1 MSTTSSSS
9 AAIIPLEASPPA
21 TSQPR
26 AKAKGYSW
34 RAPNEKLAFPQAGET
49 WLAAALANPQL
60 TAGDKVLCAA
70 LFLHFN
76 SSHYA
81 AHDELIAWPGWET
94 LQAETT
100 FGKTAVYNGLEK
112 LELLGILN
120 IEHGRYT
127 RALKKRTRNRY
138 QAVLPRFTTVNL
150 APDRKTLTKVRE
162 SGLTKVHE
170 SEQDSQRVRLSDLR
184 KKAGPPEGASTPF
197 GGFGLEEDFETS
209 NLERPSSFG
218 SPGSAWRP
226 ASSAPPPK
234 FRAAPLAPSLTAGG
248 KSGRLMRRR

>member
-1 MSTTSSSS
+1 
-9 AAIIPLEASPPA
+9 
-21 TSQPR
+21 
-26 AKAKGYSW
+26 
-34 RAPNEKLAFPQAGET
+34 
-49 WLAAALANPQL
+49 
-60 TAGDKVLCAA
+60 DKVLCAA

-184 KKAGPPEGASTPF
+184 KKAG
-197 GGFGLEEDFETS
+197 
-209 NLERPSSFG
+209 
-218 SPGSAWRP
+218 
-226 ASSAPPPK
+226 
-234 FRAAPLAPSLTAGG
+234 
-248 KSGRLMRRR
+248 